1 MRKVQRNKVSASASK
16 LSRQQSTINEEF
28 SLHQDDGISRET
40 TMDFEDDAEECP
52 RKDNDKTG
60 VRTVEQFAD
69 LFVNNIIGDVVKTF
83 NQDDGKSS
91 DDDLGLRDAKQ
102 GKNLN
107 HYKNNPAENKQ
118 KQEIPSIAKLDKYLG
133 DLKRETNQIQSA
145 GILLKHHNS
154 TVRGHNLERRAHTS
168 NGRIMRAKSSEDA
181 RSMLIHEAHASV
193 VATPDMKNREFF
205 EPKKGTKLGKIA
217 FV

>member
-1 MRKVQRNKVSASASK
+1 MEPVFHRDFINTLKDRYPSASLKKIRKRLQGRRRKGKGFRGKYMRKVQRNEVSASASK

-40 TMDFEDDAEECP
+40 TVDFEDDAEECS

-102 GKNLN
+102 GKNMN
-107 HYKNNPAENKQ
+107 HRKKQ
-118 KQEIPSIAKLDKYLG
+118 SR
-133 DLKRETNQIQSA
+133 REQTETGNFHQLQNWINTWV
-145 GILLKHHNS
+145 I
-154 TVRGHNLERRAHTS
+154 
-168 NGRIMRAKSSEDA
+168 
-181 RSMLIHEAHASV
+181 
-193 VATPDMKNREFF
+193 
-205 EPKKGTKLGKIA
+205 
-217 FV
+217 